1 MEDEVL
7 ENISSFIYNRFR
19 HDATGH
25 DFYHMKRV
33 AKMAKRLAVLEGADP
48 FISETAG
55 WLHDTLDPKLTENL
69 TEAKQEVINLLEF
82 CHIPQKEQKQILRAM
97 EAVSFKSGHRIPQCI
112 EGKVVQDA
120 DRLDA
125 IGAIGIARAFSF
137 GGAKGQ
143 ALHSETSEETTIRHF
158 YDKLLKIQGLLNTP
172 SAVKI
177 GQKRHDFL
185 ETYLHQF
192 YEEWM

>member
-1 MEDEVL
+1 MENNVL
-7 ENISSFIYNRFR
+7 EQVSSYIYNRFC

-25 DFYHMKRV
+25 DFYHMRRV
-33 AKMAKRLAVLEGADP
+33 AKMAKRLALLEGGDP
-48 FISETAG
+48 FISELAG
-55 WLHDTLDPKLTENL
+55 WLHDTQDPKLTENL
-69 TEAKQEVINLLEF
+69 SEAKQEVMDLFEYCQISLE
-82 CHIPQKEQKQILRAM
+82 EQEQILVAM
-97 EAVSFKSGHRIPQCI
+97 EAVSFKTGHRIPRSL

-125 IGAIGIARAFSF
+125 IGAIGIARAFSY

-158 YDKLLKIQGLLNTP
+158 YDKLLQIQGLLNTP
-172 SAVKI
+172 SAMEI

-185 ETYLHQF
+185 ETYLHEF

>member
-7 ENISSFIYNRFR
+7 EKVSSFIYNRFR
-19 HDATGH
+19 HDSTGH

-55 WLHDTLDPKLTENL
+55 WLHDILDPKLTDNL
-69 TEAKQEVINLLEF
+69 TEAKQEVMDLFES
-82 CHIPQKEQKQILRAM
+82 CKIPPGEQERILVAM
-97 EAVSFKSGHRIPQCI
+97 EAVSFKTGHRIPLNI

-137 GGAKGQ
+137 GGARGQ
-143 ALHSETSEETTIRHF
+143 ALHSEAFEETTIRHF
-158 YDKLLKIQGLLNTP
+158 YDKLLKIKGLLNTP